1 MALPTEQT
9 LDALTRLSADPKNK
23 VYIISGRDGEFLEQ
37 NLGHIKHMGM
47 SAEHGGFMKEA
58 GAETWTN
65 FTEKLD
71 MGWLKEVEEIFK
83 YYTEVRDIPP
93 NREND

>member
-1 MALPTEQT
+1 MATPTEQT
-9 LDALTRLSADPKNK
+9 LDALTRLAADPKNK

-37 NLGHIKHMGM
+37 YLGHIKNMGM
-47 SAEHGGFMKEA
+47 SAEHGGFMREA
-58 GAETWTN
+58 GEESWTN

-83 YYTEVRDIPP
+83 YYTEVCVIISGR
-93 NREND
+93 